1 MELVIK
7 DDIVK
12 WWEFCKNLI
21 SMITMDKKYMS
32 IKENAKKPKFD
43 GHSNVFMPNWLHLA
57 IS

>member
-32 IKENAKKPKFD
+32 IKENAKKSEFD
-43 GHSNVFMPNWLHLA
+43 GHSNVFTLNWLHLA